1 VTTPTTA
8 TLTITLKQ
16 SGCAQERSRT
26 SPGRTPRVARLLALG
41 HEIERRVRSGE
52 IEDLSHAARVLGLT
66 RARVTQIANLTLL
79 CPTIQEEVLTMPPV
93 TAGRDPITERA
104 LRAIAAEAMW
114 ERQRELWDALSP
126 RLRSLAS
133 LG

>member
-1 VTTPTTA
+1 
-8 TLTITLKQ
+8 
-16 SGCAQERSRT
+16 
-26 SPGRTPRVARLLALG
+26 VARLLALG